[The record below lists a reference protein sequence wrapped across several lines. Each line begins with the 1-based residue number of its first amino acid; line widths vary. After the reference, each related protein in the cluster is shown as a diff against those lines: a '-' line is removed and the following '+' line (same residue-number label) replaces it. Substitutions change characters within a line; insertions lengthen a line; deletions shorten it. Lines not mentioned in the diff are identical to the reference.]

1 MRLMVLIW
9 GVLSDREDAVSHFV
23 VLKQKWRRPG
33 MFFLNSIPWF
43 GVCVGCSASFEC
55 SCSAL
60 DAEF

>member
-55 SCSAL
+55 SSAL